1 MALIPVVI
9 EQTPRGERSY
19 DIYSR
24 LLKDRIIM
32 LGMPI
37 TNEVI
42 NSIIA
47 QIFFLEMENPEKD
60 IHLYINSPGG
70 SVTAGIALYDIMQ
83 FIKCDVRTYCIG
95 LAASMGSLLLA
106 AGTTGKRYILPHAR
120 VMIHQPHVAGT
131 GISGQVSDIEIQ
143 AKEMALTKKKMAEIY
158 SKHTKKD
165 AKTLTTAMDRDHYM
179 SAQEA
184 LDFHLVDHIVSSRKK
199 VK

>member
-1 MALIPVVI
+1 
-9 EQTPRGERSY
+9 
-19 DIYSR
+19 
-24 LLKDRIIM
+24 M

-37 TNEVI
+37 TNEVV

-106 AGTTGKRYILPHAR
+106 AGTAGKRYILPHAR
-120 VMIHQPHVAGT
+120 VMIHQPHVAGS

-143 AKEMALTKKKMAEIY
+143 AKEMALTKKKMMEIY
-158 SKHTKKD
+158 AKHTNKN
-165 AKTLTTAMDRDHYM
+165 TEELTSAMDRDYYM
-179 SAQEA
+179 SSKEA
-184 LDFHLVDHIVSSRKK
+184 LDFHLVDHIVPSRKK
-199 VK
+199 VKK